1 MAEIEVALV
10 AVRDI
15 FQDEAGRKSLFSEE
29 YRILSAQIIL
39 DKQDMANLAVK
50 DGDKLLV
57 KSEAGSIVVAARA
70 SKDDAREA
78 HPGLA
83 FMALS
88 PWYSQLATEAQC
100 ESNSVKAKLA
110 IAPTGAA
117 VTAISEIQARIKS

>member
-1 MAEIEVALV
+1 MAEIKVALV

-29 YRILSAQIIL
+29 YRSLSALITL
-39 DKQDMANLAVK
+39 DKQDMATLAVK

-57 KSEAGSIVVAARA
+57 KSDAGSIVVAARA
-70 SKDDAREA
+70 SKDDVREA

-83 FMALS
+83 FMCIS

-100 ESNSVKAKLA
+100 ESNSVKATL
-110 IAPTGAA
+110 APTAAA
-117 VTAISEIQARIKS
+117 VTEISEIQARMKS

>member
-29 YRILSAQIIL
+29 YRILSALIIL
-39 DKQDMANLAVK
+39 DRQDMAGLAVK

-57 KSEAGSIVVAARA
+57 KSEAGSIVVTARA

-78 HPGLA
+78 HPGMA

-100 ESNSVKAKLA
+100 ESNSVKAKLT

>member
-29 YRILSAQIIL
+29 YRILSALITL
-39 DKQDMANLAVK
+39 DKQDMAGLAVK

-70 SKDDAREA
+70 SKDDAKEA

-83 FMALS
+83 FMCIS
-88 PWYSQLATEAQC
+88 PWYSQLVPDDGCERISVEAT
-100 ESNSVKAKLA
+100 L
-110 IAPTGAA
+110 APTTAS
-117 VTAISEIQARIKS
+117 VTAIAEIQARMKS

>member
-1 MAEIEVALV
+1 MAEIEVAVV

-29 YRILSAQIIL
+29 YRILSALITL
-39 DKQDMANLAVK
+39 DKQDMASLAIK
-50 DGDKLLV
+50 DGDRLLV

-70 SKDDAREA
+70 SKDDVREA

-100 ESNSVKAKLA
+100 ESNSVKATL
-110 IAPTGAA
+110 APTAAA
-117 VTAISEIQARIKS
+117 VTEISEIQARMKS